1 MKEVAMGGKSKKAES
16 KMRLYLIMGDVISE
30 IELNKEVKKI
40 STKKPFSFPF
50 YLKKSIDKTCYF
62 SERIDLVIQA
72 PLKEYSTEGDISY
85 FPALQSIGI
94 TLEDEE
100 KSLGVIRYKLG
111 SIKNNLW
118 KLQQL
123 RIQEK
128 ITIIMVYQG

>member
-1 MKEVAMGGKSKKAES
+1 MSGKSKKAES
-16 KMRLYLIMGDVISE
+16 KMKLYLTMGDVTSE
-30 IELNKEVKKI
+30 IEINKEVKKI
-40 STKKPFSFPF
+40 STKEPLSVPLQFQ
-50 YLKKSIDKTCYF
+50 KSIDKTCYF

-72 PLKEYSTEGDISY
+72 LFKEYSTEGDVSY
-85 FPALQSIGI
+85 FPYFQSIGM

-100 KSLGVIRYKLG
+100 KTLGVIRYKLG

-128 ITIIMVYQG
+128 VTIIMVYQA